1 MHVVGF
7 VLFGLLIGLLAHRL
21 VSGKARGPWGV
32 SMAVG
37 TSGSLLGG
45 FFGRPTG
52 LYGDAEPTGFTMAL
66 LGAFVL
72 VTLYHTL
79 ARRRRD
85 AARLVPPIVV
95 TKSAP

>member
-1 MHVVGF
+1 MHVIGF
-7 VLFGLLIGLLAHRL
+7 VLFGILIGLLAHRL
-21 VSGKARGPWGV
+21 VSTEARGAWGV

-52 LYGDAEPTGFTMAL
+52 LYGDAEPAAFTMAL

-72 VTLYHTL
+72 VTAYHSVARWRRL
-79 ARRRRD
+79 AE
-85 AARLVPPIVV
+85 
-95 TKSAP
+95 